1 MGLTIQQ
8 EEENLRVLRIS
19 GLLRK
24 SELDGALT
32 AEASRW
38 GPATHVRVLVIVEDF
53 KGWEPGV
60 DWGDMTFFETQG
72 DGIDKITIVADPKWE
87 AETLAFAGQ
96 GFVMHPSDFS
106 PKANSELPGP
116 GWVDRN

>member
-72 DGIDKITIVADPKWE
+72 DRIDKIAIVADPKWE
-87 AETLAFAGQ
+87 AETLAFAGA
-96 GFVMHPSDFS
+96 GFRHAPVRLF
-106 PKANSELPGP
+106 PKSQLKTARAWMG
-116 GWVDRN
+116 